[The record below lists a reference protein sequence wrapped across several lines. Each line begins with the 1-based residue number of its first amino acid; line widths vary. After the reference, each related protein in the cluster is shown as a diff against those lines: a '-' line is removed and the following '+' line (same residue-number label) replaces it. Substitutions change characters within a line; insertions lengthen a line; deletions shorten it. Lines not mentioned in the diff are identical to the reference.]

1 MMKISRE
8 KGFTLIELLV
18 VVAIIG
24 MLVSVIMVSFGQA
37 RLRSRD
43 SKRLSDI
50 QQVRTGLDLYFNLG
64 GGYPSAAT
72 WNTGAISCNGQFVM
86 NVPFDAILESYYVYV
101 GNPAQTTTACGQPG
115 HRDYYVSITT
125 EGPTDWGPA
134 GTYFLSPRG
143 LTTSAPF

>member
-1 MMKISRE
+1 MMKIS
-8 KGFTLIELLV
+8 KQTGFTLIELLV

-43 SKRLSDI
+43 AKRLSDI
-50 QQVRTGLDLYFNLG
+50 NQVRTGLDLYFNNG
-64 GGYPSAAT
+64 GGYPSVAV
-72 WNTGAISCNGQFVM
+72 WNTGKLNCSGTHIM
-86 NVPFDAILESYYVYV
+86 DVPFDAVQGSYYIYA
-101 GNPAQTTTACGQPG
+101 GQNATTACGVPG
-115 HRDYYVSITT
+115 FRDYYVAVTT

-134 GTYFLSPRG
+134 GTYYLSPRG